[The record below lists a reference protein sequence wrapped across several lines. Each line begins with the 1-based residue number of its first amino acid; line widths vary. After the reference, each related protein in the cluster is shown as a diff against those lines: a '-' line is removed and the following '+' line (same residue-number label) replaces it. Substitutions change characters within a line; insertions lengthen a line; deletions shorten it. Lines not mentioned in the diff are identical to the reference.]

1 MSLGHKLHSNHFVAV
16 CKVDSAYSH
25 GVTSCCSYV
34 GLIKADTLTILRC
47 KNDFLIIVCE
57 FYFDQFILITQCNCG
72 KSCLSYIHVLAKR
85 CLLHKTFLCCHD
97 QIILVAVVINRDYSS
112 NLLARH

>member
-1 MSLGHKLHSNHFVAV
+1 MDVCTFTHTFFRYDQKVMSLGHKLHSNHFIAV

-47 KNDFLIIVCE
+47 KNDFLIVVCE
-57 FYFDQFILITQCNCG
+57 FYFDQFIFIT
-72 KSCLSYIHVLAKR
+72 
-85 CLLHKTFLCCHD
+85 
-97 QIILVAVVINRDYSS
+97 
-112 NLLARH
+112 